1 MHDLVVVLAS
11 DRDMNV
17 QEKLTVFQNV
27 GSLSTKPTMRRLS
40 RMLSNI
46 VEESESE
53 SGDSNLPQS
62 TDRELQSRDSAHTHE
77 LASFDHNSNTERYSS
92 NSRMHCVK

>member
-77 LASFDHNSNTERYSS
+77 LASFDHNSNTEHYSS